1 MGIGA
6 GILLIAIGAIL
17 AFAVNW
23 HVSGLDLHVVGW
35 VLMIV
40 GVLGLIL
47 FFGFWNRRGGGR
59 AVVTNRAYPAQSVPP
74 GGVVEQQRVYED
86 PPM

>member
-23 HVSGLDLHVVGW
+23 HVSGLDLQVVGW
-35 VLMIV
+35 ILMVV
-40 GVLGLIL
+40 GVFGVVL
-47 FFGFWNRRGGGR
+47 FFTFWNRRSGAR
-59 AVVTNRAYPAQSVPP
+59 VVTERRAYDEPVVTERRVYDDPPPPP
-74 GGVVEQQRVYED
+74 GV
-86 PPM
+86 

>member
-23 HVSGLDLHVVGW
+23 HISGLDLQVVGW
-35 VLMIV
+35 ILMIV
-40 GVLGLIL
+40 GIFGVVL
-47 FFGFWNRRGGGR
+47 FFTFWNRRPSAR
-59 AVVTNRAYPAQSVPP
+59 RVVAERSVYDDPGAPPPP
-74 GGVVEQQRVYED
+74 GI
-86 PPM
+86 

>member
-35 VLMIV
+35 ILMIV
-40 GVLGLIL
+40 GVFGVAL
-47 FFGFWNRRGGGR
+47 FFTFWNSRRTDGNR
-59 AVVTNRAYPAQSVPP
+59 VVTERRVYDETGSPPPP
-74 GGVVEQQRVYED
+74 GA
-86 PPM
+86 